1 MDCYCSNI
9 LAQGFPTLPLY
20 RVANTTIKLL
30 SAGTRFP
37 SLYDLLLTDTYIFL
51 HTIKGSLNYS
61 FKLLL
66 FFHVFEYFTKT
77 KKMLKVIKTKVLRL
91 TI

>member
-37 SLYDLLLTDTYIFL
+37 SLFDLLLTDTLYFYIQS
-51 HTIKGSLNYS
+51 KA
-61 FKLLL
+61 
-66 FFHVFEYFTKT
+66 
-77 KKMLKVIKTKVLRL
+77 R
-91 TI
+91 